1 MFRTS
6 FLNPQKMPLA
16 IEFDNGGGSG
26 GDKKAENRASPE
38 TLLEIAE
45 ASRDFFETELLKCGA
60 LLFRGFQ
67 LKTVAEFERF
77 VRAFSGGAE
86 FFSYAGGVSP
96 RRSLGSSNRSA
107 YTSTEYPADLTLP
120 LHNELSYAD
129 VYPNRLYFFCLI
141 EPESGGA
148 TTLGDSR
155 RILKNLDQKI
165 AETFKRKKIR
175 YVRNLYPHKGTGY
188 SWQEAFETDDSLAAE
203 ECCRKIGADFEW
215 RPNGVLRLSQIR
227 PAAVQHPQTGEEVWF
242 NQADGFHPSN
252 LDRKTYDE
260 LLSFFGTEDE
270 FRLNATFG
278 DGSPI
283 DLPMLEHVREVIGRE
298 TIPHQWRQ
306 GDILVLD
313 NLLAAHGRA
322 PFTGARKIA
331 LAMT

>member
-16 IEFDNGGGSG
+16 IEPDDRKA
-26 GDKKAENRASPE
+26 DKANLDDLIE
-38 TLLEIAE
+38 TVSDA
-45 ASRDFFETELLKCGA
+45 AARNFFETELLKCGA

-67 LKTVAEFERF
+67 VKAVAEFEQF
-77 VRAFSGGAE
+77 VRLFSGGAE

-96 RRSLGSSNRSA
+96 RRALGETAGGGGA
-107 YTSTEYPADLTLP
+107 YTSTEYPAHLTLP

-129 VYPNRLYFFCLI
+129 VYPRRLYFFCLV
-141 EPESGGA
+141 EPENGGA

-155 RILKNLDQKI
+155 RILKNLDKEI
-165 AETFKRKKIR
+165 VETFRRKKIC
-175 YVRNLYPHKGTGY
+175 YIRNLHPHKGTGY
-188 SWQEAFETDDSLAAE
+188 SWPEAFETDDPRAAE
-203 ECCRKIGADFEW
+203 ECCRKIGARFEW

-227 PAAVQHPQTGEEVWF
+227 PATAAHPQTGEEVWF

-252 LDRKTYDE
+252 LDRETYAE

-283 DLPMLEHVREVIGRE
+283 DLAMLGRIREVISRE
-298 TIPHQWRQ
+298 TIPHRWRQ
-306 GDILVLD
+306 GDILAVD

-322 PFTGARKIA
+322 PFAGARKIA